1 MSGHVPP
8 PGAEDAID
16 KAAAEYLAA
25 VQTAYGAPHK
35 AAVWLVAIGGLAR
48 VASRFNFSRLDMIA
62 GLDEA
67 RRHLARGIGR

>member
-1 MSGHVPP
+1 MSNHIPP

-35 AAVWLVAIGGLAR
+35 AAVWLTAIGGLAR
-48 VASRFNFSRLDMIA
+48 VASRFGFGRLDMIT
-62 GLDEA
+62 GLEEA
-67 RRHLARGIGR
+67 RRLLTRGINR